1 MFLVVGYFAVSIP
14 QIVYLKFNPWIIL
27 QIFIH
32 WYGCFKKI
40 FWIHWI
46 QIQRT
51 PIGLLMQLQVKQ
63 LVPRWKVMCTL
74 SPRRID
80 HADLRMYRWHTVYPP
95 QSSEYIYLLILHT
108 TGIHNVRIPSDERS
122 WNYISLWTRFYN
134 FHCETNSK
142 YVVMHFI
149 RLSKIK
155 WQCMLFSRHLC

>member
-40 FWIHWI
+40 FWVHWI

-63 LVPRWKVMCTL
+63 LVSRWKVMCTL

-80 HADLRMYRWHTVYPP
+80 HADLRMYHWQTVYPP
-95 QSSEYIYLLILHT
+95 PPNPRNIFIYWYSILQVFTMCEFPRMKEAEIIYL
-108 TGIHNVRIPSDERS
+108 
-122 WNYISLWTRFYN
+122 
-134 FHCETNSK
+134 CE
-142 YVVMHFI
+142 HDFI
-149 RLSKIK
+149 IFTARPTQIMLS
-155 WQCMLFSRHLC
+155 CTLSGYLR